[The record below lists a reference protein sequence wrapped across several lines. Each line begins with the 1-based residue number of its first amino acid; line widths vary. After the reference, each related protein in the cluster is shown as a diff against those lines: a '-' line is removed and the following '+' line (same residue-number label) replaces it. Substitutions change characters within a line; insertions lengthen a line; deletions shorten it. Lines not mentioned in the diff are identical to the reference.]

1 MSNLVDVLMGRR
13 GDQLWGKISLAM
25 KRPGENIATL
35 KQ

>member
-1 MSNLVDVLMGRR
+1 MSNLADVLMGRR
-13 GDQLWGKISLAM
+13 GDQSWGKILLAM